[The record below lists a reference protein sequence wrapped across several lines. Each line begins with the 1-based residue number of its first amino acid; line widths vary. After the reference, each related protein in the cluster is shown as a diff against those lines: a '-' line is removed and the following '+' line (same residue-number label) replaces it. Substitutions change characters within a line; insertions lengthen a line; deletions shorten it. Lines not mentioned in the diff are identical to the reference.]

1 MLPHFVDGRE
11 EREARKARDRAPH
24 IEKALA
30 RKRRMPALS
39 DAEIPVVKAS
49 REREAFYY
57 KE

>member
-1 MLPHFVDGRE
+1 MP
-11 EREARKARDRAPH
+11 ARAVSGDDDPA
-24 IEKALA
+24 
-30 RKRRMPALS
+30 PALS